1 MKLVT
6 ATDLLLSLGLA
17 IGILSL
23 PLINAFDAARSR
35 RNDGRRPRIF
45 RPRR

>member
-1 MKLVT
+1 MKPVLPVDILFGV
-6 ATDLLLSLGLA
+6 AAAL
-17 IGILSL
+17 GILSL